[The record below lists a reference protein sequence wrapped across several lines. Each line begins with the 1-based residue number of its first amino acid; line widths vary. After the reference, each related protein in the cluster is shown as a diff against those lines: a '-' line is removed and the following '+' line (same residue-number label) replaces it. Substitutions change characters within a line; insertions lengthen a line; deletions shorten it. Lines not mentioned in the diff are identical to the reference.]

1 MRRAHRSPTV
11 ITMNLP
17 EQSPDQIKDEKKPTE
32 QSPRGGLRQSSRHVF
47 ELVLFAMLGT
57 LMFCSK
63 LIMEVL
69 PNIHLLALFITVFTV
84 TFRQK
89 ALIPLYVFV
98 FLTGLYGGF
107 NLWWMPYLYIWTLL
121 WAVIMLLPKRMPRG
135 VAYVVYPIV
144 CAIHGF
150 LYGILYAPAQAL
162 LFHLDFPQT
171 VAWILSGLPFDIIH
185 GVSNFFV
192 AFLTIPL
199 SDLLKKAI
207 RGR

>member
-1 MRRAHRSPTV
+1 
-11 ITMNLP
+11 MNLP
-17 EQSPDQIKDEKKPTE
+17 EQSSDPTVEKQTV
-32 QSPRGGLRQSSRHVF
+32 SPSSRGGLRKRSRHVF

-63 LIMEVL
+63 LIMEAF

-84 TFRQK
+84 TFRAK

-121 WAVIMLLPKRMPRG
+121 WAIVMLLPKRMPQKL
-135 VAYVVYPIV
+135 AYVIYPII
-144 CAIHGF
+144 CALHGF
-150 LYGILYAPAQAL
+150 LYGVLYAPAQAL
-162 LFHLDFPQT
+162 LFHLDFEQT

-199 SDLLKKAI
+199 SNLIKKALH
-207 RGR
+207 GR